1 MIVESPIVFV
11 LAVALC
17 LSAIVLVF
25 FVVFRP
31 KFGSI
36 PLERRRLGIQQD
48 TSAVARV
55 SQSAVHAMEN
65 VIGQS
70 GGPYN
75 REVLYNAG
83 VKMAPAD
90 FTVGVSIASILLA
103 AFVALLTHPFLGL
116 LAGVATPFLAKL
128 ALTVLR
134 DKRRAKFE
142 AQLTDTIQMLI
153 GGLRVG
159 HSILRSIEA
168 AAQEADAPTSE
179 ELLRIVNET
188 RIGKDPRLALD
199 DVADRMDSEDFRWI
213 SQAIQINREV
223 GGDLAEVLEQ
233 VAGTIRERSEIK
245 GQVRSLSAEG
255 KMSAYV
261 LMAMPVGVAIIL
273 AFINP
278 GYLNVFV
285 EHPLGLV
292 QLVAA
297 MVMFAVGGF
306 WMSRVVKIKF

>member
-1 MIVESPIVFV
+1 MDTPVVFV

-17 LSAIVLVF
+17 LIALILLI
-25 FVVFRP
+25 FVVFKPRY
-31 KFGSI
+31 GSI
-36 PLERRRLGIQQD
+36 PADRKRPSTQPDQ
-48 TSAVARV
+48 SAVSRM
-55 SQSAVHAMEN
+55 SQSAVTAVES
-65 VIGQS
+65 VIGDS

-90 FTVGVSIASILLA
+90 FTVAVAVGSIL
-103 AFVALLTHPFLGL
+103 VGALGALVTHPVLGIL
-116 LAGVATPFLAKL
+116 LGVATPFLVKVGL
-128 ALTVLR
+128 SVLR

-159 HSILRSIEA
+159 HSVLRSVEA
-168 AAQEADAPTSE
+168 AAQESDAPTSE
-179 ELLRIVNET
+179 EFTRIVNET
-188 RIGKDPRLALD
+188 RIGKDARQVFE
-199 DVADRMDSEDFRWI
+199 DVADRMDSEDFGWI
-213 SQAIQINREV
+213 AQAIQINREV

-233 VAGTIRERSEIK
+233 VAGTIRERTEIK
-245 GQVRSLSAEG
+245 GQIRSLSAEG

-261 LMAMPVGVAIIL
+261 LMAMPVGVAVIL

-285 EHPLGLV
+285 EHPIGLV
-292 QLVAA
+292 MLVGALL
-297 MVMFAVGGF
+297 MFSVGGF

>member
-1 MIVESPIVFV
+1 MIFI
-11 LAVALC
+11 LAVAFC

-31 KFGSI
+31 RVGSI

-48 TSAVARV
+48 RSAVARV
-55 SQSAVHAMEN
+55 SQTAVNAVEN
-65 VIGQS
+65 VIGES

-75 REVLYNAG
+75 REALYNAG

-90 FTVGVSIASILLA
+90 FTVGVALTSVVVA
-103 AFVALLTHPFLGL
+103 AFAGLLTHPLLGL
-116 LAGVATPFLAKL
+116 LAGAAIPFLAKL
-128 ALTVLR
+128 VLIILR
-134 DKRRAKFE
+134 DRRRAKFE
-142 AQLTDTIQMLI
+142 EQLTDTIQMLI

-159 HSILRSIEA
+159 HSVLRSVEA
-168 AAQEADAPTSE
+168 AALEADAPTSE

-188 RIGKDPRLALD
+188 RIGKDARLAFE
-199 DVADRMDSEDFRWI
+199 DVASRMDSEDFGWI
-213 SQAIQINREV
+213 AQAIQINREV

-245 GQVRSLSAEG
+245 GQIRSLSAEG

-261 LMAMPVGVAIIL
+261 LMAMPVGVAFIL

-285 EHPLGLV
+285 EKPLGL
-292 QLVAA
+292 LMLASA
-297 MVMFAVGGF
+297 IVMFTVGGF